1 MDAIGATIAATEQDA
16 GATLGTEPATKV
28 PHREQRLCAVD
39 EKIDEPES
47 AVVLQQPLLQIRVT
61 AGFGKRRILDNL
73 QGSIRRGEVLGVV
86 GASGAGKSTLV
97 NAILGLHR
105 WNGGYA
111 EGEVWFKGSN
121 LLALRESEMRRLR
134 GREIAL
140 IPQSPLSALNPA
152 LSIGRHLEE
161 VWRAHRSGRIPLSG
175 DRVRALLAQV
185 HLPQEPEFLTR
196 KPAAISVGQA
206 QRVLIVTALLHQPSL
221 LIADEPTSALDPITQ
236 AEILRLLGRVS
247 ASTSTAMLY
256 ISHDLLS
263 VMQLCHRIAIL
274 DEGRFVECKE
284 PRDLIAYPEHPYT
297 RALLASLPIPAP
309 ALLQHVQQAGASK
322 LPVRAAMPDKSSGL
336 HFQTV

>member
-1 MDAIGATIAATEQDA
+1 MDAIAAAIAAIEPDA
-16 GATLGTEPATKV
+16 DATPGTHLAAKA
-28 PHREQRLCAVD
+28 PHGDQRLCALD
-39 EKIDEPES
+39 EESDDPES
-47 AVVLQQPLLQIRVT
+47 AVVLKQPLLQISIT
-61 AGFGKRRILDNL
+61 AGFGQRRILNNL
-73 QGSIRRGEVLGVV
+73 QASIRRGEVLGVV

-111 EGEVWFKGSN
+111 EGEVRFKGTN
-121 LLALRESEMRRLR
+121 LLALRESEMRKLR

-152 LSIGRHLEE
+152 LSIGKHLEE
-161 VWRAHRSGRIPLSG
+161 VWHAHRCGRTPLSG

-185 HLPQEPEFLTR
+185 HLPLEPEFLTR
-196 KPAAISVGQA
+196 RPAAISVGQA

-247 ASTSTAMLY
+247 ASTCTAMLY

-263 VMQLCHRIAIL
+263 VMQLCHRIAIM
-274 DEGRFVECKE
+274 DEGRFVECQE
-284 PRDLIAYPEHPYT
+284 PRDLIACPEHPYT
-297 RALLASLPIPAP
+297 RALLAALPIPAP
-309 ALLQHVQQAGASK
+309 ALLQHLQQAGAGK
-322 LPVRAAMPDKSSGL
+322 LPGSAAAQYK
-336 HFQTV
+336 

>member
-1 MDAIGATIAATEQDA
+1 MDAIGAAIATTEKDAHVSLGAASATN
-16 GATLGTEPATKV
+16 V
-28 PHREQRLCAVD
+28 PRGGQRLCATD
-39 EKIDEPES
+39 EEIEDSHSTGALE
-47 AVVLQQPLLQIRVT
+47 QPLLQIEVT

-73 QGSIRRGEVLGVV
+73 RASIRRGEVLGVV

-105 WNGGYA
+105 WDGGYA
-111 EGEVWFKGSN
+111 EGEVRFKGSN
-121 LLALRESEMRRLR
+121 LLALRESEMRKLR

-161 VWRAHRSGRIPLSG
+161 VWRAHRSSRTPLSW

-185 HLPQEPEFLTR
+185 HLPLDPDFLTR
-196 KPAAISVGQA
+196 RPAAISVGQA

-236 AEILRLLGRVS
+236 AEILRLLSRVS
-247 ASTSTAMLY
+247 ASSGAAMLY

-263 VMQLCHRIAIL
+263 VLQLCHRIAIL
-274 DEGRFVECKE
+274 DEGRFVECQE
-284 PRDLIAYPEHPYT
+284 PRDLIASPEHPYT
-297 RALLASLPIPAP
+297 RALLAALPIPAA
-309 ALLQHVQQAGASK
+309 ALLEHARRVG
-322 LPVRAAMPDKSSGL
+322 VRQLSDHAAIADK
-336 HFQTV
+336 

>member
-1 MDAIGATIAATEQDA
+1 MDATGVAIEATNQLANV
-16 GATLGTEPATKV
+16 TLGADIATKGW
-28 PHREQRLCAVD
+28 PGQRLCALD
-39 EKIDEPES
+39 EKADDPES
-47 AVVLQQPLLQIRVT
+47 ADALEQPLLQILVT
-61 AGFGKRRILDNL
+61 AGFGKRRVLNNL
-73 QGSIRRGEVLGVV
+73 QASIRRGEVLGVV

-111 EGEVWFKGSN
+111 EGEIQFNGTH
-121 LLALRESEMRRLR
+121 LLALRESEMRKLR

-161 VWRAHRSGRIPLSG
+161 VWRAHRSSRVPLSG
-175 DRVRALLAQV
+175 DRVQALLAQV
-185 HLPQEPEFLTR
+185 HLPLEPEFLTR
-196 KPAAISVGQA
+196 RPAAISVGQA

-247 ASTSTAMLY
+247 TSTRTAMLY

-263 VMQLCHRIAIL
+263 VLQMCHRIAIL
-274 DEGRFVECKE
+274 DEGRFVECQA
-284 PRDLIAYPEHPYT
+284 PRDLIASPEHPYT
-297 RALLASLPIPAP
+297 RALLAALPIPAP
-309 ALLQHVQQAGASK
+309 ALLEHVRQVGASK
-322 LPVRAAMPDKSSGL
+322 LPESTPSYK
-336 HFQTV
+336 